1 LDSGIAVQR
10 QNLILTGKLR
20 PFVFYFGIAVSMGS
34 LNSPPIEASHDPK
47 GEFDVDKLVEFWFR

>member
-1 LDSGIAVQR
+1 MAVQR
-10 QNLILTGKLR
+10 QNSILTGKLR

-47 GEFDVDKLVEFWFR
+47 GEFDVDKLVEVWFR